1 MLNGIHIVFVVF
13 VAFITLMG
21 CNSSRRTTSPI
32 EHQNLIISLSNRDM
46 EMPVSLMSVAIDDE
60 IVFRGAV
67 LSSQNAQYTYIMTRL
82 PSEQGVVLFVKSETE
97 RGSLEL
103 TKEIWIRKG
112 AWIVITRENG
122 PAEEP
127 RLDISVSYE
136 ATEMKEFKPF

>member
-1 MLNGIHIVFVVF
+1 MFNWIYILIVVL
-13 VAFITLMG
+13 IPLMG
-21 CNSSRRTTSPI
+21 CNSFKCPTPPI
-32 EHQNLIISLSNRDM
+32 KHQYLIISISNRDM
-46 EMPVSLMSVAIDDE
+46 ETPISLMSVAIDDE

-67 LSSQNAQYTYIMTRL
+67 LSSQNGQYTYIMTRL
-82 PSEQGVVLFVKSETE
+82 PSERGVVLLVKSETE

-103 TKEIWIRKG
+103 TKEIWIREG

-136 ATEMKEFKPF
+136 ATTMNEPKPF